1 MDPEAS
7 PVTSITAG
15 ILATVTEDRCPSAA
29 SSRSTTSTRTKLGM
43 GEATSLLMP
52 ATTRTRSTP
61 PDIRREKAGA
71 NTVEEWFN
79 ERRMAGG
86 KPQTL

>member
-1 MDPEAS
+1 
-7 PVTSITAG
+7 
-15 ILATVTEDRCPSAA
+15 
-29 SSRSTTSTRTKLGM
+29 
-43 GEATSLLMP
+43 MP

-61 PDIRREKAGA
+61 PDIRREKAAA